1 MDEELILRVIQQVL
15 ADPRLQALMQEQP
28 VPGAGCRA
36 GCRAQG
42 APGAAPGA
50 AARPDLLVL
59 LNYAPNLPGMLQ
71 EIVRRWGDIYS
82 LKVLASDAVMRCKP
96 DLPAGLT
103 WVTCQ
108 EALGG
113 CWQRM
118 ALPTCSANTLAKI
131 ALGLRDTPLC
141 VIAAEGISKG
151 IPLELYTLT
160 SLSPGR
166 RRRPT
171 GSSTRA
177 T

>member
-28 VPGAGCRA
+28 
-36 GCRAQG
+36 
-42 APGAAPGA
+42 APGA

-108 EALGG
+108 EAFEEGAG
-113 CWQRM
+113 SEWCSPP
-118 ALPTCSANTLAKI
+118 APPTPWPRSPWDCETRRSA
-131 ALGLRDTPLC
+131 
-141 VIAAEGISKG
+141 S
-151 IPLELYTLT
+151 
-160 SLSPGR
+160 
-166 RRRPT
+166 
-171 GSSTRA
+171 
-177 T
+177 